1 MKSEK
6 IHPDFDGHLE
16 KTLKNMSP
24 KEKLLY
30 LSQQIELRYF
40 ARHVV
45 KKKGKGEA
53 GGTNEDDG
61 SGRAEETG

>member
-6 IHPDFDGHLE
+6 IHADFDGHLE
-16 KTLKNMSP
+16 KTLKDMSP

-45 KKKGKGEA
+45 KKKGAAGSTEST
-53 GGTNEDDG
+53 GGTA
-61 SGRAEETG
+61 SR